1 MTTNVRRRRSL
12 AKAEG
17 RQALGFA
24 TPALAGLAVFTI
36 VPVVLSIV
44 MSSSTGRR
52 SARRP
57 SSESTTT
64 SACSPPAPTSG
75 RVLRNTAVF
84 TILYVPLNVGLSL
97 VLAMALAPRIRGRGA
112 LRVLFFIPVVTPMV
126 ANVLVWKMVLLQPQG
141 LFNGAAESWFGVTL
155 PNFLADPQWAMI
167 MVVVMS
173 VWQGVGYNMLIFSA
187 ALEQLPESVME
198 AARIDGASGL
208 RMQLSIVIP
217 MISPAIFFA
226 TIMTMITA
234 PVGLRAAAAAHRRRT
249 WQRHATA
256 GAVHLQPGVQVPG
269 TGSRRRRS
277 VDPLRPHHR
286 DHGAAVRRAEEVG
299 APVVP
304 ELSTHPSSS
313 MTTTSRSSAP
323 DARVRPSAGRSACA
337 WSSPTCSCIS
347 RPRSSCRRSSTR
359 SSALKPNSEMFTMPP
374 SLIASEVRWTN
385 STSSPT
391 GRS

>member
-24 TPALAGLAVFTI
+24 TPALAGLAVFTV

-44 MSSSTGRR
+44 MSFFDWPTFGEKTFIGIDNYIRLFTSS
-52 SARRP
+52 P
-57 SSESTTT
+57 DFW
-64 SACSPPAPTSG
+64 PA
-75 RVLRNTAVF
+75 LRNTAVF

-126 ANVLVWKMVLLQPQG
+126 ANVLVWKMLLQPQG

-217 MISPAIFFA
+217 MISPSIFFA

-234 PVGLRAAAAAHRRRT
+234 LQVFVQPQLLTGGGPGNATQPLVQFIYNQGFKFQELGLAAAGAWILFALIIVI
-249 WQRHATA
+249 TA
-256 GAVHLQPGVQVPG
+256 LQFGAQKKWVHYE
-269 TGSRRRRS
+269 
-277 VDPLRPHHR
+277 H
-286 DHGAAVRRAEEVG
+286 
-299 APVVP
+299 
-304 ELSTHPSSS
+304 
-313 MTTTSRSSAP
+313 
-323 DARVRPSAGRSACA
+323 
-337 WSSPTCSCIS
+337 
-347 RPRSSCRRSSTR
+347 
-359 SSALKPNSEMFTMPP
+359 
-374 SLIASEVRWTN
+374 
-385 STSSPT
+385 
-391 GRS
+391 